1 MILTGASCH
10 TFYTCLVAVGLFV
23 KHNLCIVYNLELQ
36 GKIKHFSLDYFILC
50 KLSQFNLPLNYSSVL
65 GTLKQQDNY
74 DAYIMIYEIAKI

>member
-10 TFYTCLVAVGLFV
+10 TFYTCLLAVGLFV
-23 KHNLCIVYNLELQ
+23 KHNLELQ

-74 DAYIMIYEIAKI
+74 DAYDL